1 MLCFSKVWRL
11 DLVMVILFKGIPLE
25 STDGERLVKG
35 GQCSNPVLCV
45 QPRHISVSVKEL
57 DLYLA
62 YYVQERGMH
71 YILHTSTLLFMLT
84 FMYTF
89 KYSRPLVILDKIWDC
104 YMVTMHRAS
113 CCKEEKKTSF
123 FQDSL
128 FYISIKSKFVL
139 MISGYPGKFNFPH
152 FKMPFCIL
160 YVLVWY

>member
-1 MLCFSKVWRL
+1 MDAWPIQGTSFTLNIAKVRLMFLVRHKWGFLLCFSKVWRL

-89 KYSRPLVILDKIWDC
+89 KYSRPLVILYKI
-104 YMVTMHRAS
+104 
-113 CCKEEKKTSF
+113 
-123 FQDSL
+123 
-128 FYISIKSKFVL
+128 
-139 MISGYPGKFNFPH
+139 
-152 FKMPFCIL
+152 
-160 YVLVWY
+160 

>member
-45 QPRHISVSVKEL
+45 QPRHISVSIKEL

-89 KYSRPLVILDKIWDC
+89 KYNRPLVILYKIWDC

-113 CCKEEKKTSF
+113 CCKEEEKNVFLSRF
-123 FQDSL
+123 SVL
-128 FYISIKSKFVL
+128 HFYYIKICSYDFRISWKV
-139 MISGYPGKFNFPH
+139 
-152 FKMPFCIL
+152 
-160 YVLVWY
+160 

>member
-1 MLCFSKVWRL
+1 M
-11 DLVMVILFKGIPLE
+11 MVILFKGIPLE

-89 KYSRPLVILDKIWDC
+89 KYSRPLVILDKN
-104 YMVTMHRAS
+104 
-113 CCKEEKKTSF
+113 F
-123 FQDSL
+123 FRSRFSVLD
-128 FYISIKSKFVL
+128 FYYVKICSYDFRISWKV
-139 MISGYPGKFNFPH
+139 
-152 FKMPFCIL
+152 
-160 YVLVWY
+160 

>member
-89 KYSRPLVILDKIWDC
+89 KYSRPLVILDKI
-104 YMVTMHRAS
+104 
-113 CCKEEKKTSF
+113 
-123 FQDSL
+123 
-128 FYISIKSKFVL
+128 
-139 MISGYPGKFNFPH
+139 
-152 FKMPFCIL
+152 
-160 YVLVWY
+160 

>member
-1 MLCFSKVWRL
+1 M
-11 DLVMVILFKGIPLE
+11 MVILFKGIPLE

-71 YILHTSTLLFMLT
+71 YILHTSTFLFMLT

-89 KYSRPLVILDKIWDC
+89 KYSRPLVILDKI
-104 YMVTMHRAS
+104 
-113 CCKEEKKTSF
+113 
-123 FQDSL
+123 
-128 FYISIKSKFVL
+128 
-139 MISGYPGKFNFPH
+139 
-152 FKMPFCIL
+152 
-160 YVLVWY
+160 